1 MPNLPEWIQAIC
13 AFATLIL
20 AIIIYLQGK
29 KIKTLTDVV
38 ESLNHQV
45 KISQELLSFE
55 IKSRI
60 NEAQPNFSTGM
71 LNKTESNN
79 YSLSLLNKGL
89 RARNVQL
96 EIISNINF
104 LKKIKDDNSAIENS
118 YGLQLNFV
126 VNNTSEQFKFKIKF
140 EDDYSNLFEQIITG
154 LNDRVKITIS
164 KESSQ

>member
-1 MPNLPEWIQAIC
+1 MQNLPEWVQAIC

-20 AIIIYLQGK
+20 AIIIYFQGK

-45 KISQELLSFE
+45 KIAQELLSFE

-71 LNKTESNN
+71 LNKSESNN
-79 YSLSLLNKGL
+79 YTLSLLNRGL
-89 RARNVQL
+89 RARNVHL
-96 EIISNINF
+96 ETISNINF
-104 LKKIKDDNSAIENS
+104 LKKIKDDNSSIENNF
-118 YGLQLNFV
+118 GLQLNFKV
-126 VNNTSEQFKFKIKF
+126 KNTSEQFKFKIKF

-154 LNDRVKITIS
+154 FNDRVKITIS
-164 KESSQ
+164 KEFSL